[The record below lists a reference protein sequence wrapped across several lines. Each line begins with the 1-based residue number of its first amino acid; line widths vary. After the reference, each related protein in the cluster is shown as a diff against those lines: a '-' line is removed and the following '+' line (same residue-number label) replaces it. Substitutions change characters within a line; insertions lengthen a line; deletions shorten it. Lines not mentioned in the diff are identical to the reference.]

1 MRLLSSIV
9 LAAITVVAH
18 PSASSA
24 QEVSASHLEAARQLL
39 EITNARAM
47 MEQSMQAARNM
58 LAPDS
63 AQAKALAEFDQLI
76 DEFLAEHF
84 SWTVLE
90 PEFVQL
96 YVEMF
101 TEAELREL
109 TAFYQTDLGQKM
121 LLRMPEVMQRSM
133 AITQHH
139 LQEALPQLMQR
150 IQAERTKRRRR
161 RPL

>member
-1 MRLLSSIV
+1 MRLLAGIV
-9 LAAITVVAH
+9 LAVTAAIAH
-18 PSASSA
+18 PSAAPA
-24 QEVSASHLEAARQLL
+24 QDVSTSHLAAARELL
-39 EITNARAM
+39 EVTNAQAM

-63 AQAKALAEFDQLI
+63 VQRKALAEFDQLI
-76 DEFLAEHF
+76 DQILAEHF

-96 YVEMF
+96 YVEVF

-109 TAFYQTDLGQKM
+109 TAFYRTDLGQKM

-133 AITQHH
+133 AITQAR

-150 IQAERTKRRRR
+150 IQAEMAKRRRR